1 MLKNVLPVNV
11 NNSMIITDSMSSG
24 GEVLLMP
31 QQMVNARTFRTA
43 PKAVGKN
50 TESMSSKIHNYSTMQ
65 NIRMEYELY
74 KELHRFKE
82 TEAAVL

>member
-1 MLKNVLPVNV
+1 
-11 NNSMIITDSMSSG
+11 
-24 GEVLLMP
+24 
-31 QQMVNARTFRTA
+31 
-43 PKAVGKN
+43 VGKN